1 VRLRLISC
9 RGNAI
14 ELAVL
19 AYCMLPPCHVKIWR
33 FLFAR
38 YKCRNSTGGVKM
50 SSAIETKQLIVDE
63 ISNKLRTSVSTIV
76 VDYRGLSVAEVT
88 ELRKQLREAGIE
100 FKVYKNTMTRR
111 AADAAELSGLNE
123 ALTGPNA
130 IAFSNEDVV
139 APAKILNDFAK
150 KHEALELKAGVIE
163 GNVAT
168 VEEIK
173 ALAELPSREG
183 LLSMLLS
190 VLQAPIRNL
199 ALVTKAVAEQKEEQ
213 GA

>member
-1 VRLRLISC
+1 M
-9 RGNAI
+9 G
-14 ELAVL
+14 
-19 AYCMLPPCHVKIWR
+19 
-33 FLFAR
+33 
-38 YKCRNSTGGVKM
+38 
-50 SSAIETKQLIVDE
+50 SAIIEQKKQVVTE
-63 ISNKLRTSVSTIV
+63 IAEKLKASKSTVV
-76 VDYRGLSVAEVT
+76 VDYRGLNVAEVT
-88 ELRKQLREAGIE
+88 ELRKQLREAGID
-100 FKVYKNTMTRR
+100 FKVYKNSMTRR
-111 AADAAELSGLNE
+111 AAEAAELAGLNE

-139 APAKILNDFAK
+139 APAKIINDFAK
-150 KHEALELKAGVIE
+150 KHEALEIKAGVIE
-163 GNVAT
+163 GNIAS

-199 ALVTKAVAEQKEEQ
+199 ALATKAVAEQKEEQ